1 MKDSNCMIVDFDEF
15 CCGIHDKTRKKMKQ
29 IPKSDLHNHA
39 GRGGSVTYLMQQL
52 NIEIIPPKESF
63 SNIESMDLWF
73 KENIQTKLPR
83 GIDNYLK
90 RVEANFVSAKENH
103 VVSLAL
109 DFGIGE
115 IYEMGGMESFVKIIT
130 NLNKIH
136 ASDTIL
142 HPVLTIRELRELEY
156 LEDIFSYKWF
166 GAIDIINYKNDIS
179 MDVLKIVC
187 DFAKNNGLKCKAHI
201 GEFGRAEDVW
211 EYVTKLPLDEI
222 QHGVKVVDSPIILEK
237 ISKFNVVYNVCPASN
252 IMLEVC
258 KDYRSHPIKKML
270 EFGLIVTLNTDDQ
283 LIFNTSIS
291 DEYFNLFSSGTL
303 NEKQLYQIYCNGM
316 KVY

>member
-1 MKDSNCMIVDFDEF
+1 MVVDFDEF
-15 CCGIHDKTRKKMKQ
+15 CCGIHDETREKMKQ

-39 GRGGSVTYLMQQL
+39 GRGGSITYLMQQL
-52 NIEIIPPKESF
+52 DIEIIPPKESF

-73 KENIQTKLPR
+73 KQNIQSKLPQ
-83 GIDNYLK
+83 GVENYLK
-90 RVEANFVSAKENH
+90 RVEANLVSAKENH

-115 IYEMGGMESFVKIIT
+115 IYEMGGMENFIKIIT
-130 NLNKIH
+130 NLNKLY
-136 ASDTIL
+136 APDAKL
-142 HPVLTIRELRELEY
+142 HPVLTIRELRGLEY

-166 GAIDIINYKNDIS
+166 TAIDIINYKKDIP

-187 DFAKNNGLKCKAHI
+187 DFAKNNGLRCKAHI

-211 EYVTKLPLDEI
+211 EYVSNLPLDDL
-222 QHGVKVVDSPIILEK
+222 QHGVKVVESSSILDK

-258 KDYRSHPIKKML
+258 KDYKSHPIKKML
-270 EFGLIVTLNTDDQ
+270 DFGLTVTLNTDDQ

-291 DEYFNLFSSGTL
+291 DEYLNLFSSGAL
-303 NEKQLYQIYCNGM
+303 NEKELYRVYCNGM
-316 KVY
+316 RVYQTV